1 LPLRRENRDSGTTP
15 PKIYFK
21 QQKPESIGT
30 GRLSSR
36 LVKSSPPPS
45 NTGVPKAGMVA
56 IQRPTEGMTMS
67 IQTQVSEHALRQ
79 SQRRGISRETLDLVL
94 TYHDRSRKLPGYAR
108 ALWIGP
114 RGRKALVQAG
124 LPVAIIERCAGVR
137 AIVDLADDLVLTVE
151 HTCKRRRWV

>member
-1 LPLRRENRDSGTTP
+1 
-15 PKIYFK
+15 
-21 QQKPESIGT
+21 
-30 GRLSSR
+30 
-36 LVKSSPPPS
+36 
-45 NTGVPKAGMVA
+45 
-56 IQRPTEGMTMS
+56 MS